1 MRLLG
6 LEIDGKLKFDKHV
19 TQLCKKSVGQLNALC
34 RLKTFLNTDQRKS
47 LADSFIYAN
56 YNYCPLVW
64 HFCSKKSMNKKERIQ
79 YRALQ
84 FLCNAHDSDYKTLL
98 KKSDKCS
105 MEVRSLGN
113 RMALEIFKSFNDLKP
128 SFMKNYLA
136 KESNINRRKNDLIIH
151 IRKTVMHGSNSL
163 R

>member
-34 RLKTFLNTDQRKS
+34 RLKSFLNTDQRKS

-79 YRALQ
+79 YRPLQ
-84 FLCNAHDSDYKTLL
+84 FLCNAYDSDYNTLL

>member
-1 MRLLG
+1 MG

-34 RLKTFLNTDQRKS
+34 RLKSFLNTDQRKS

-64 HFCSKKSMNKKERIQ
+64 HFCSKKSMNKQERIQ

-84 FLCNAHDSDYKTLL
+84 FLCNDYDSDYNTLL

-151 IRKTVMHGSNSL
+151 KRKTVMHGSNSL